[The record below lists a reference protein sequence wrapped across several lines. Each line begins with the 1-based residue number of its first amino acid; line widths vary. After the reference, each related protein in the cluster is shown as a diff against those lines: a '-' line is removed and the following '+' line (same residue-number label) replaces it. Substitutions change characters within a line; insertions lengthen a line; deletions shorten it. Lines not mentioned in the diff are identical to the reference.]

1 VTTKSVARE
10 QKPDPKKIV
19 SILKKTYPNAQCALD
34 FKSPLQL
41 LIATILAAQCTD
53 ERVNQVTPELFKKYP
68 SAGAFANADMEE
80 IQQEI
85 RSTGFFRQ
93 KAKSIV
99 STCSELEEKHGGKV
113 PRDMDALVKLPGIG
127 RKTANVVL
135 GTAYGIPSGIVVDTH
150 VKRLAYRMG
159 LSDQKDPDKIEK
171 DLMQVVP
178 KPQWIDFAHRMT
190 EHGRKVCVARKPLC
204 EVCPLERVCPKLGVA

>member
-1 VTTKSVARE
+1 MTTRSVARK
-10 QKPDPKKIV
+10 QKSDPKKII
-19 SILKKTYPNAQCALD
+19 SILKKTYPDAQCALD

-53 ERVNQVTPELFKKYP
+53 ERVNQVTPELFKKYS
-68 SAGAFANADMEE
+68 SAGAFVNADMEE
-80 IQQEI
+80 LQQEI

-99 STCSELEEKHGGKV
+99 SACSELEEKHGGEV
-113 PRDMDALVKLPGIG
+113 PRDMDALVELPGIG

-159 LSDQKDPDKIEK
+159 LSDQKDPDRIER

-178 KPQWIDFAHRMT
+178 KSQWIDFAHRMT
-190 EHGRKVCVARKPLC
+190 EHGRKVCVARKPRC
-204 EVCPLERVCPKLGVA
+204 EVCPLERVCPKLGVE